1 MKDSTPPSAIRKN
14 WDVYERA
21 GTWLF
26 SNDTGISS
34 KTILAVILGFPCDW
48 KSPPSDPADFGRC
61 YRLLKK
67 IPELRAELHQ
77 MRSEGD
83 VWGALVDQWDELEML
98 YEEELPSGTAPKL
111 YERMKQLG
119 C

>member
-1 MKDSTPPSAIRKN
+1 MTSNQQASAIRKN
-14 WDVYERA
+14 FGAYERA
-21 GTWLF
+21 GEWLF

-48 KSPPSDPADFGRC
+48 KSPPSDPSDFGRC

-67 IPELRAELHQ
+67 IPELRPEMHL
-77 MRSEGD
+77 MRSEGE
-83 VWGALVDQWDELEML
+83 VWGRLVDAWDELERL
-98 YEEELPSGTAPKL
+98 YEEEEPSGTAPKL